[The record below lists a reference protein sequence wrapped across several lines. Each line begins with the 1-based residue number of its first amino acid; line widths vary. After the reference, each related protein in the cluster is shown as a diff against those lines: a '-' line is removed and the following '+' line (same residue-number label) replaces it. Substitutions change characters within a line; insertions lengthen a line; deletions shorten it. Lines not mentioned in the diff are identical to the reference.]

1 MAFDDNVFIN
11 CPYDAE
17 YLPLLRPLVFTVLY
31 AGLNPRLA
39 SERLNSG
46 ETRISKIVELIRES
60 RYAIHDLSRIQA
72 ARKGECFRLNMPFEL
87 GLDVGCASFSSEL
100 HLREKRCLILE
111 KERYRYQIAISDLSS
126 SDIEAHH
133 NDPVRVV
140 QVVRN
145 WLANEVGRD
154 LPGPSGLYDL
164 FSIFMGENYDR
175 LIAKGFTKE
184 DIRELQI
191 AELIRYMRKWLIA
204 TTPNGA

>member
-72 ARKGECFRLNMPFEL
+72 ARKGEYFRLNMPFEL
-87 GLDVGCASFSSEL
+87 GLDVGCATFSSD
-100 HLREKRCLILE
+100 HNLRKKRCLILE

-126 SDIEAHH
+126 SDIEAHQ
-133 NDPVRVV
+133 NDPFRVV

-145 WLANEVGRD
+145 WLENEIGRK

-164 FSIFMGENYDR
+164 FCVFMGENYNR
-175 LIAKGFTKE
+175 LMASGFTQD

-191 AELIRYMRKWLIA
+191 AELMRHMREWLA
-204 TTPNGA
+204 ARTPNGA

>member
-17 YLPLLRPLVFTVLY
+17 YIPLLRPLVFTVLY

-72 ARKGECFRLNMPFEL
+72 ARKGEHFRLNMPFEL
-87 GLDVGCASFSSEL
+87 GLDVGCATFSSDRN
-100 HLREKRCLILE
+100 LREKRCLILE
-111 KERYRYQIAISDLSS
+111 KERYRYQIAISVLSS
-126 SDIEAHH
+126 SDIEAHQ

-145 WLANEVGRD
+145 WMANEVGCE
-154 LPGPSGLYDL
+154 LPGPSGFYDQ

-175 LIAKGFTKE
+175 TH
-184 DIRELQI
+184 
-191 AELIRYMRKWLIA
+191 RKRLYQ
-204 TTPNGA
+204 GKYS